1 MGFPFRELAV
11 ERGVLAP
18 DRVLPISTFTGDAS
32 DLDLVPPGVTEVRA
46 APALDTPELR
56 ASAVDW
62 QARIT
67 DATLLES
74 QGALSRLDETNGL
87 ATIGYRSLRQ
97 LMR

>member
-1 MGFPFRELAV
+1 
-11 ERGVLAP
+11 
-18 DRVLPISTFTGDAS
+18 
-32 DLDLVPPGVTEVRA
+32 VRA

-74 QGALSRLDETNGL
+74 QGALSRLVETNGL